1 MVALNQETFPA
12 NSSEETESVAVA
24 NEEVD
29 LPELSTEQKK
39 EAVKDLLAQGKRD
52 FKAGDYEAAAD
63 KLSTCANYSAE
74 VYGVF
79 ASESFDPHYYYG
91 QCLIELGRIEADVL
105 KNAMTDMPEADE
117 EEEETEETENGTEEK
132 EQDKDE
138 TIGDTDKLTESERE
152 EIREQVEEALA
163 ENAEELEKAQAAA
176 SGDSEVKVEEKVA
189 EGSEK
194 EAVEEESVTESDS
207 KAEESEEPAVPDS
220 TESAAAEVPE
230 VPGVAEVPAVPDAA
244 ESTADE
250 PAVPDATES
259 AAEPASCDEKPEAM
273 ELNEA
278 GDAEA
283 VPAVTETDAEAKDD
297 TEEEPSNFQAAWEVL
312 EVARNICDKQEP
324 TKEWELKKADV
335 LFSLAECSIEE
346 ENYKQALDDL
356 TSALQIQL
364 HHLPPG
370 DRVIAQ
376 TYVTFARVYKLD
388 KEFTLAAEHYQ
399 KAKDCL
405 TLRIETVE
413 KTISD
418 ISEPEKQSDKTEL
431 EKELTDLK
439 GLIPDI
445 ELKIQDANES
455 AATLE
460 KAKEELKSAFSAT
473 LPKLA
478 PVADDVPVNDISN
491 MVRKPTK
498 RTADATAEVES
509 ETEAVKRP
517 KADAEEASVP
527 DTATV

>member
-1 MVALNQETFPA
+1 
-12 NSSEETESVAVA
+12 
-24 NEEVD
+24 
-29 LPELSTEQKK
+29 KK
-39 EAVKDLLAQGKRD
+39 EAVKELLAQGKRD

-117 EEEETEETENGTEEK
+117 DEEETEEAENGVEEN

-138 TIGDTDKLTESERE
+138 TIGDPDKLTESERE

-163 ENAEELEKAQAAA
+163 ENAEELDKAETAA
-176 SGDSEVKVEEKVA
+176 SGDSEVKDDKVA
-189 EGSEK
+189 ESSEK
-194 EAVEEESVTESDS
+194 EALEEDS
-207 KAEESEEPAVPDS
+207 IPESEDSADVVDEPTAPDS
-220 TESAAAEVPE
+220 TVST
-230 VPGVAEVPAVPDAA
+230 GEVPAVPVDAEMPA
-244 ESTADE
+244 VSDATESAAVE

-259 AAEPASCDEKPEAM
+259 ATEPASTDEKTDAVEM
-273 ELNEA
+273 NEA

-283 VPAVTETDAEAKDD
+283 VPIVSEPDAEAKDD

-324 TKEWELKKADV
+324 TKEWELRKADV

-370 DRVIAQ
+370 DRVTAQ

-399 KAKDCL
+399 KAKECL
-405 TLRIETVE
+405 SLRIEGYTRDERSRRKRRNAERE
-413 KTISD
+413 KR
-418 ISEPEKQSDKTEL
+418 
-431 EKELTDLK
+431 LTDLK

-445 ELKIQDANES
+445 ELKIQDADES
-455 AATLE
+455 ASTLE

-478 PVADDVPVNDISN
+478 PVADDTPVNDISN

-498 RTADATAEVES
+498 RTADAVAEVES
-509 ETEAVKRP
+509 EAEAAVKRP
-517 KADAEEASVP
+517 KADAEDASVT